1 MVVSLHLTRLGK
13 LALAKALTGMELH
26 FTCVKIGSGD
36 FDYETESVYDMEDL
50 RHYEL
55 TLPFAEVSCRGD
67 GDVYIKALLSN
78 AEVYDGFRAKEHG
91 LYAQDPETGQE
102 ILYAYKNDGEEY
114 NFIPNNVSPAHL
126 HIYVTYVCEISDA
139 ENVTAEIDMS
149 IAYVDTED
157 FHDHINA
164 THPHPNAPSHYANVN
179 EADCIWVTD
188 HDNHLHKLSVNNF
201 KLQLHEEA
209 ASDEVDT
216 EETLSEEELIARAK
230 AELGLEAN
238 MLIVEDFKNPDTVD
252 NFKIR
257 VTSSAENGLL
267 LGVETVDG
275 LKTGTEY
282 LISDGVNQEL
292 VKVISVLYNIS
303 GLHLRL
309 SERLSY
315 AYDWGST
322 YLFRTA
328 YSGAERAALTWTP
341 YGGFAGTSANIAR
354 TITLLTSVDKAD
366 DFDIA
371 GDGYL
376 TEDGFFTL
384 GA

>member
-1 MVVSLHLTRLGK
+1 
-13 LALAKALTGMELH
+13 
-26 FTCVKIGSGD
+26 
-36 FDYETESVYDMEDL
+36 
-50 RHYEL
+50 
-55 TLPFAEVSCRGD
+55 
-67 GDVYIKALLSN
+67 
-78 AEVYDGFRAKEHG
+78 
-91 LYAQDPETGQE
+91 
-102 ILYAYKNDGEEY
+102 
-114 NFIPNNVSPAHL
+114 
-126 HIYVTYVCEISDA
+126 
-139 ENVTAEIDMS
+139 MS

-164 THPHPNAPSHYANVN
+164 THPHPNAPSHYANVT

-188 HDNHLHKLSVNNF
+188 HDNHMHKLSVNNF
-201 KLQLHEEA
+201 KLQLYEETA
-209 ASDEVDT
+209 AETDT
-216 EETLSEEELIARAK
+216 EETSSEEELIARAK

-341 YGGFAGTSANIAR
+341 YGGFAGTSANITR
-354 TITLLTSVDKAD
+354 TVTLLTSVDKAD
-366 DFDIA
+366 DFDII

-384 GA
+384 GSVTPRLKAGACS